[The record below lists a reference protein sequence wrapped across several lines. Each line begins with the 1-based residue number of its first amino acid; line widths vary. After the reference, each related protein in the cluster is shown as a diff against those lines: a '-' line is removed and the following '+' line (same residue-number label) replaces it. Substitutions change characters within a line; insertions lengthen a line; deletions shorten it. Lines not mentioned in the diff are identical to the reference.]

1 MQISWMEK
9 FLQKGTEITA
19 RVPMTPLAGITG
31 LGGFEVLLSKGNTL
45 LSDAS
50 ALNVGVF
57 HLVPTMEVFPLVANP
72 KL

>member
-1 MQISWMEK
+1 M
-9 FLQKGTEITA
+9 
-19 RVPMTPLAGITG
+19 PMTPLAGITG

-45 LSDAS
+45 RSDAS

>member
-1 MQISWMEK
+1 MINNGPPLRTIQD
-9 FLQKGTEITA
+9 T
-19 RVPMTPLAGITG
+19 VTPLAGITG

-45 LSDAS
+45 RSDAS